1 MNTVFAD
8 DERQL
13 EADVRRAWDAYR
25 DQTSD
30 LDGETYERI
39 EAESWTVLQGELRRL
54 ARRRRL
60 LDLAQ

>member
-8 DERQL
+8 DERHL
-13 EADVRRAWDAYR
+13 EEDVRRAWDAYR
-25 DQTSD
+25 EHTSD
-30 LDGETYERI
+30 LDGDAYEQV
-39 EAESWTVLQGELRRL
+39 ESESWTVLQGELRRV